1 MRVAQ
6 EKRGQREKA
15 ANVKGMLQPA
25 AMTSLCLKNIPLTK
39 LTPAVRP
46 FSSFWKALSH
56 LV

>member
-39 LTPAVRP
+39 LTPAVRL